1 MEFKK
6 HGRTYVPDL
15 MNGRIQLWGIVS
27 YGTGTRKGKFLLRV
41 YVLVKAASADAKYR
55 VYRLPAH
62 EEWLDKTTSAEQQQA
77 RLDLMMHVIATKAG
91 RDFTVYQQP
100 ALRATK

>member
-27 YGTGTRKGKFLLRV
+27 HGTGTHKGTFMLRV
-41 YVLVKAASADAKYR
+41 YVLVKAVLADIKYR
-55 VYRLPAH
+55 TYRIPAH
-62 EEWLDKTTSAEQQQA
+62 EEWLDNTTSAEQQQA

-91 RDFTVYQQP
+91 RDFTVYKQP